1 MLNKETSKYVIDL
14 NDFKSVSIN
23 PSFDLIKEDIIS
35 NNEGVVG
42 LNGALMVDTGI
53 FTGRSPNDKYFV
65 EESYSKENLW
75 WGPVNKKIDKNI
87 FDKLYNKII
96 NYYKNDNNKT
106 YVFEGFAGADKDN
119 QLNVRIVAKKLGSI
133 CSVGICLLILK
144 IINRNLLLN
153 QILQ

>member
-1 MLNKETSKYVIDL
+1 MLNKKASKYMFDL
-14 NDFKSVSIN
+14 NDFQKVCIN
-23 PSFDLIKEDIIS
+23 PSLNLIKEDIIS

-53 FTGRSPNDKYFV
+53 FTGRSPKDKYFV
-65 EESYSKENLW
+65 KESYSKEKLW

-96 NYYKNDNNKT
+96 NYYKNDNKKT
-106 YVFEGFAGADKDN
+106 YVFEGFAGADNEN
-119 QLNVRIVAKKLGSI
+119 QLNVRIIAKKAWQFMF
-133 CSVGICLLILK
+133 CLIVNK
-144 IINRNLLLN
+144 IHLN

>member
-65 EESYSKENLW
+65 EEDYSKKNLW

-87 FDKLYNKII
+87 FDTLYNKVV
-96 NYYKNDNNKT
+96 NYYKNDIQYQVSGSHQLFNLAMNNIRASGGNIPPMTRGTFMDFK
-106 YVFEGFAGADKDN
+106 G
-119 QLNVRIVAKKLGSI
+119 KL
-133 CSVGICLLILK
+133 VD
-144 IINRNLLLN
+144 
-153 QILQ
+153 